1 MFKSYFYNTIKHILS
16 TPTSNNYI
24 IMSSTA
30 KIITRQRSTVNTTI
44 LNSPIVKKTKTTS
57 STKTNINPTKNNNK
71 KHSQE
76 EEEEEEEEEED
87 YDSSDNDK
95 KLKKKK
101 EIKKK
106 KKSSSSL
113 SNENDNL
120 LKAPAEKKGFKPMD
134 GKKRCFWI
142 SLTKDEEYI
151 HYHDNEWGKEN
162 RDSQR
167 LFEKICL
174 EAQQAGLSWITV
186 LKKRQNYRD
195 NFYNFDPK
203 LIVDNITPDV
213 IDNTLM
219 KNPGLIR
226 NRLKLQAI
234 VDNAKAYLKMR
245 DQENTEFSTFIW
257 SFVNNKSSI
266 GKRVTGDTSV
276 QGSRPLT
283 RNDVSDAMSAALKKK
298 GFKFIGTTTLY
309 AFMQSVGIINDHCK
323 DCEFNPTNQKK

>member
-1 MFKSYFYNTIKHILS
+1 MFKSSLFSKIKLILS
-16 TPTSNNYI
+16 TPSTN
-24 IMSSTA
+24 IMSSSA
-30 KIITRQRSTVNTTI
+30 KIITRSRTTVITTKTAI
-44 LNSPIVKKTKTTS
+44 NSPIVKKTK
-57 STKTNINPTKNNNK
+57 INQTIKNK
-71 KHSQE
+71 KTKSDDGND
-76 EEEEEEEEEED
+76 D
-87 YDSSDNDK
+87 YDDNEGDNENKNKNKNK
-95 KLKKKK
+95 KLKNKQ
-101 EIKKK
+101 
-106 KKSSSSL
+106 
-113 SNENDNL
+113 DGDL
-120 LKAPAEKKGFKPMD
+120 LVAPVEKKGFKPLD

-142 SLTKDEEYI
+142 GLTKDEEYI
-151 HYHDNEWGKEN
+151 QYHDNEWGKEN

-186 LKKRQNYRD
+186 LKKRQEYR
-195 NFYNFDPK
+195 NCFYQFDPK
-203 LIVDNITPDV
+203 LIVDNITPD
-213 IDNTLM
+213 IIENKLM

-245 DQENTEFSTFIW
+245 DQEGIEFSSFIW

-266 GKRVTGDTSV
+266 GKRITGDTSV

-283 RNDVSDAMSAALKKK
+283 KNEVSDAMAVALKKK

-323 DCEFNPTNQKK
+323 DCEFNPINLKK

>member
-1 MFKSYFYNTIKHILS
+1 
-16 TPTSNNYI
+16 
-24 IMSSTA
+24 MSSTA
-30 KIITRQRSTVNTTI
+30 RIITRQRSTTTTTTTPI
-44 LNSPIVKKTKTTS
+44 IVNSPVVKKKTT
-57 STKTNINPTKNNNK
+57 NIKNNKIKNK
-71 KHSQE
+71 KVE
-76 EEEEEEEEEED
+76 EGGED
-87 YDSSDNDK
+87 
-95 KLKKKK
+95 
-101 EIKKK
+101 
-106 KKSSSSL
+106 
-113 SNENDNL
+113 L
-120 LKAPAEKKGFKPMD
+120 LKAPIEKKGFKPLD
-134 GKKRCFWI
+134 SKKRCFWI

-195 NFYNFDPK
+195 SFYNFDPK
-203 LIVDNITPDV
+203 LIVDNITPEV
-213 IDNTLM
+213 IENSLM
-219 KNPGLIR
+219 KNTGLIR

-234 VDNAKAYLKMR
+234 VDNARAYLKMR
-245 DQENTEFSTFIW
+245 DQDKIEFSTFIW

-266 GKRVTGDTSV
+266 GQRVTGDTSV

-283 RNDVSDAMSAALKKK
+283 RNEVSDAMSVALKKK

-323 DCEFNPTNQKK
+323 DCEFNPINQKKNI

>member
-1 MFKSYFYNTIKHILS
+1 MFKYPFTIFKQLFSI
-16 TPTSNNYI
+16 PTSNNYI
-24 IMSSTA
+24 MSSTA
-30 KIITRQRSTVNTTI
+30 RIITRQRSTTTTTTTTATAPI
-44 LNSPIVKKTKTTS
+44 TANSPIVKKKTT
-57 STKTNINPTKNNNK
+57 TNIKNNKIKNK
-71 KHSQE
+71 KVE
-76 EEEEEEEEEED
+76 EGGED
-87 YDSSDNDK
+87 
-95 KLKKKK
+95 
-101 EIKKK
+101 
-106 KKSSSSL
+106 
-113 SNENDNL
+113 L
-120 LKAPAEKKGFKPMD
+120 LKAPIEKKGFKPLD
-134 GKKRCFWI
+134 SKKRCFWI

-195 NFYNFDPK
+195 SFYNFDPK
-203 LIVDNITPDV
+203 LIVDNITPEV
-213 IDNTLM
+213 IENSLM
-219 KNPGLIR
+219 KNTGLIR

-234 VDNAKAYLKMR
+234 VENARAYLKMR
-245 DQENTEFSTFIW
+245 DQDKIEFSSFIW

-266 GKRVTGDTSV
+266 GQRVTGDTSV

-283 RNDVSDAMSAALKKK
+283 RNEVSDAMSVALKKK

-323 DCEFNPTNQKK
+323 DCEFNPINQKK

>member
-1 MFKSYFYNTIKHILS
+1 MFKYPFTTFKHLFSI
-16 TPTSNNYI
+16 PTSNNYI
-24 IMSSTA
+24 MSSTA
-30 KIITRQRSTVNTTI
+30 RIITRQRSTTTTTTPI
-44 LNSPIVKKTKTTS
+44 IVNSPVVKKKTT
-57 STKTNINPTKNNNK
+57 NIKNNKIKNK
-71 KHSQE
+71 KVE
-76 EEEEEEEEEED
+76 EGGED
-87 YDSSDNDK
+87 
-95 KLKKKK
+95 
-101 EIKKK
+101 
-106 KKSSSSL
+106 
-113 SNENDNL
+113 L
-120 LKAPAEKKGFKPMD
+120 LKAPIEKKGFKPLD
-134 GKKRCFWI
+134 SKKRCFWI

-195 NFYNFDPK
+195 SFYNFDPK
-203 LIVDNITPDV
+203 LIVDNITPEV
-213 IDNTLM
+213 IENSLM
-219 KNPGLIR
+219 KNTGLIR

-234 VDNAKAYLKMR
+234 VDNARAYLKMR
-245 DQENTEFSTFIW
+245 DQDKIEFSTFIW

-266 GKRVTGDTSV
+266 GQRVTGDTSV

-283 RNDVSDAMSAALKKK
+283 RNEVSDAMSVALKKK

-323 DCEFNPTNQKK
+323 DCEFNPINQKKNI